1 MQLQQ
6 SVPTELPTSTA
17 INELH
22 FGNDINTAVEQSRR
36 ADFSLLL
43 AMFSEDV
50 RETTPIE
57 QFDTA
62 PSEESD
68 LRSQLDVPQA
78 RPLASDQSSYSSS
91 AEIAKHFHAG
101 GIQSAQLQADLRP
114 DALAYIAENTHG
126 LGEETYR
133 NLSFHA
139 KRQLINQ
146 TTETLKPVHLYQ
158 DLVVANRKNQI
169 HNVTA

>member
-6 SVPTELPTSTA
+6 SVPTELPASTA

-22 FGNDINTAVEQSRR
+22 FGNDINSAVEQSRR

-57 QFDTA
+57 LLDTG
-62 PSEESD
+62 SSKDSD
-68 LRSQLDVPQA
+68 LRVQLDVPQA
-78 RPLASDQSSYSSS
+78 QPLASNQSSYLSS
-91 AEIAKHFHAG
+91 AEIAKQFHNG
-101 GIQSAQLQADLRP
+101 GLQSAQLQADLRP
-114 DALAYIAENTHG
+114 DALAYVAENTHG

-139 KRQLINQ
+139 KRHLANQ

-158 DLVVANRKNQI
+158 DLVVATRKNQI
-169 HNVTA
+169 HSVTA